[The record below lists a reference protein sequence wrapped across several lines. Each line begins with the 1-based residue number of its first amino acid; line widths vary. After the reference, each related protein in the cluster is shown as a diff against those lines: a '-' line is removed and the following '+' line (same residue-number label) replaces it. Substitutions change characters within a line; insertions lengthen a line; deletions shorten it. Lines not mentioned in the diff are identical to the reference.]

1 METSDEERI
10 VRAAGS
16 IHAAL
21 PRRVFLQLASAAGIA
36 LPIAATSGG
45 RARAA
50 APSTKIAAQVATL
63 ANDYWAAWMRGFDAT
78 AAALGIESQQFIHNN
93 DAAREIAQV
102 RGLPAA
108 GAKMLVNTVAAAGEL
123 PGIAR
128 QCQQD
133 QIYYGALWEIPA
145 WFTPP
150 DVGDYFVA
158 YMTAHSEQAGYEVAK
173 ALFAAIGGEG
183 EVVHIKGLATP
194 TDDARTAGLMR
205 AAKDAPGIKIV
216 GGLRGDW
223 VREGAR
229 KVMLSM
235 VTAHPN
241 MKAVFAQNNSMAL
254 GALSVLKERGL
265 TAVKVSGIDGLSEGL
280 QEVAKGGQFV
290 ATQTSLPPYQA
301 GFATVLLFDALNGW
315 KPKVAERML
324 YTGSVLATAANA
336 ADIDKRIY
344 QSQEL
349 PFDWKKMSR
358 TLNPDNWDPQNTILP
373 IDPTVHWAAYEGKE
387 KLNPAYAAA
396 SKDGEFAAVTK
407 LYADHYKSG
416 PFHPA

>member
-1 METSDEERI
+1 VTISAEERI
-10 VRAAGS
+10 VRTAAS
-16 IHAAL
+16 IRGAV
-21 PRRVFLQLASAAGIA
+21 PRRVFLQLAAAAGVA
-36 LPIAATSGG
+36 LPASVSGS
-45 RARAA
+45 RRAA
-50 APSTKIAAQVATL
+50 AASGKIAAQVATL
-63 ANDYWAAWMRGFDAT
+63 ANDYWASWMRGFDAT
-78 AAALGIESQQFIHNN
+78 AAGLGIGSQQFIHNN
-93 DAAREIAQV
+93 DAARELAQV

-108 GAKMLVNTVAAAGEL
+108 GANMLVNTVAAAGEL
-123 PGIAR
+123 PAIAR
-128 QCQQD
+128 QCQD
-133 QIYYGALWEIPA
+133 SHIYYGALWEIPT

-158 YMTAHSEQAGYEVAK
+158 YMTAHSAQAGYEVAK
-173 ALFAAIGGEG
+173 ALFESIGGEG

-205 AAKDAPGIKIV
+205 AAKEAPGIKVV

-241 MKAVFAQNNSMAL
+241 MKAVFAQNDSMAL

-265 TAVKVSGIDGLSEGL
+265 TNVKVSGIDGLSEGL

-290 ATQTSLPPYQA
+290 ATQTSMPPYQA
-301 GFATVLLFDALNGW
+301 GFATVLLFDAFSGW
-315 KPKVAERML
+315 KPKLPERML
-324 YTGSVLATAANA
+324 YTGSILATAKNA

-344 QSQEL
+344 QSKEL

-358 TLNPDNWDPQNTILP
+358 TLSPDDWDPQNTILP
-373 IDPTVHWAAYEGKE
+373 IDPTVHWAAYDGKE
-387 KLNPAYAAA
+387 KLNAAYAPAISA
-396 SKDGEFAAVTK
+396 GEFAAVTK
-407 LYADHYKSG
+407 LYADHYKAG
-416 PFHPA
+416 PFKGA

>member
-1 METSDEERI
+1 MKQLSAEERV
-10 VRAAGS
+10 VRAAGL
-16 IHAAL
+16 IQGAL
-21 PRRVFLQLASAAGIA
+21 PRRVFLQLATAAGIA
-36 LPIAATSGG
+36 LPLATAS

-50 APSTKIAAQVATL
+50 APAGKIAAQVATL

-78 AAALGIESQQFIHNN
+78 AAALGVESEQFIHNN

-102 RGLPAA
+102 RGLPAS

-128 QCQQD
+128 QCQD
-133 QIYYGALWEIPA
+133 SQIYYGALWEIPT

-158 YMTAHSEQAGYEVAK
+158 YMTAHSEQAGYEVGK
-173 ALFAAIGGEG
+173 ALFQSIGGEG
-183 EVVHIKGLATP
+183 TVVHIKGLATP

-205 AAKDAPGIKIV
+205 AAKEAPGIKIV

-235 VTAHPN
+235 VTAHPD
-241 MKAVFAQNNSMAL
+241 MKAVFAQNDSMAL
-254 GALSVLKERGL
+254 GALSVLQERGL
-265 TAVKVSGIDGLSEGL
+265 KTVKVAGIDGLSQGL
-280 QEVAKGGQFV
+280 QEVAKGDQFV

-301 GFATVLLFDALNGW
+301 GFATVLLFDALSGW

-324 YTGSVLATAANA
+324 YTGSILATAKNA
-336 ADIDKRIY
+336 ADIDQRIY
-344 QSQEL
+344 QSKEL

-358 TLNPDNWDPQNTILP
+358 TLNPTDWDPQNTILP
-373 IDPTVHWAAYEGKE
+373 IDPEVHWGAYEGKE
-387 KLNPAYAAA
+387 KLNAAYAAA
-396 SKDGEFAAVTK
+396 RQADEFAAVTK
-407 LYADHYKSG
+407 LYADHYKTG
-416 PFHPA
+416 PFRAA